1 MQKTSETRRGKY
13 ACKECRTSFSG
24 LSAFLGALTTAGVA
38 AAGGCLLHGVAWR
51 AEKLLVALLVVS
63 FVFPVLFLSVNLILR
78 KKYFEKLKK

>member
-1 MQKTSETRRGKY
+1 MPVKSVGRRFQD
-13 ACKECRTSFSG
+13 C
-24 LSAFLGALTTAGVA
+24 LLFLGALTTAGVA
-38 AAGGCLLHGVAWR
+38 TAGGCLLHGVAWR